1 VYMTGGGLML
11 MKGARVYAA
20 GKLNKFNIR
29 EAMIKT
35 LKIKQPQ
42 MYTSGSGLLELV
54 VNTVDQ
60 QERDSGFLDR
70 LRRLFRK

>member
-1 VYMTGGGLML
+1 
-11 MKGARVYAA
+11 
-20 GKLNKFNIR
+20 
-29 EAMIKT
+29 
-35 LKIKQPQ
+35 

>member
-1 VYMTGGGLML
+1 ML

-20 GKLNKFNIR
+20 GKLSKYNIR
-29 EAMIKT
+29 EAVIKM

-60 QERDSGFLDR
+60 QDRDSGFLDR